1 MADLPPFAVSL
12 AGTEGAVREGLA
24 QAMAHLAPLRLNPDD
39 AGTVELVLAEALN
52 NVVEHA
58 LATTFEQTT
67 IEIRG
72 RYGAAGLH
80 LTVIDR
86 GAPMP
91 DGAAPVAKTPNLDVE
106 ANDMPEGGFGW
117 YLIHTLATD
126 VRYVRIGTANHL
138 SLQLPVGF

>member
-12 AGTEGAVREGLA
+12 AGTEDAVREGLA

-58 LATTFEQTT
+58 LATTLEQTT

>member
-1 MADLPPFAVSL
+1 M
-12 AGTEGAVREGLA
+12 REGLA

>member
-12 AGTEGAVREGLA
+12 AGTEDAVREGLA

-72 RYGAAGLH
+72 RSGAAGLH

>member
-12 AGTEGAVREGLA
+12 AGTEDAVREGLA